1 LKEDLKRAND
11 ILKEASEELA
21 KKRAMLREIE
31 EKILGLRMKF
41 EQANLEK
48 QTLKAQK
55 VECEIKLERAFQVT

>member
-1 LKEDLKRAND
+1 MKEDLKRAND

>member
-1 LKEDLKRAND
+1 MKRAND

-55 VECEIKLERAFQVT
+55 VECEIKLERAFQVIFLS

>member
-1 LKEDLKRAND
+1 MKRAND